1 MYTQVYIY
9 IYILV
14 PLSLSLSLSYIHI
27 YIIQMVTMS
36 LSKHVCSIFVGS
48 LFIGRWG
55 MEIGRTCRAHD
66 SQSVYD
72 FYGRVLYC
80 HDVW

>member
-1 MYTQVYIY
+1 
-9 IYILV
+9 
-14 PLSLSLSLSYIHI
+14 
-27 YIIQMVTMS
+27 MVTMS

-80 HDVW
+80 HDVWQIVAV